1 MPLRIEWHKLR
12 LNYHILLNHVFFL
25 SEFQLAVLGIE
36 VIIVVRASSVPYRLF
51 FKGLCNT
58 WLQLVTLKNIVKRI
72 ENLLLNSAMSLK
84 VMIWQS
90 TQREDKPLYLLLRRS
105 DRLFCPKPPD
115 PLLEGAL
122 HIMMHCKHKSL
133 TS

>member
-1 MPLRIEWHKLR
+1 MA
-12 LNYHILLNHVFFL
+12 VF
-25 SEFQLAVLGIE
+25 GIE
-36 VIIVVRASSVPYRLF
+36 VIIVVRASSVSYGLF
-51 FKGLCNT
+51 LKVLCNT